1 MNMKTKILAAA
12 LSVAIAAPVM
22 ASGGGGGGGGG
33 FGGGGFGGG
42 NDFERT
48 QRNALTPEQRSFSN
62 GQKEFQRS
70 VSCKKCAYPRG
81 ITATKQANEVVSKVK
96 SGEIKVRSSRKRDL
110 LYYMSQRYRV
120 ST

>member
-33 FGGGGFGGG
+33 FSGG

-48 QRNALTPEQRSFSN
+48 QRNTLTPEQRSFRN
-62 GQKEFQRS
+62 GQKEFQKS

-81 ITATKQANEVVSKVK
+81 ITATKQANEVVSKIK